1 MADRIKG
8 ITIEIDGDTTG
19 LSKALKGV
27 NSDLKAAQNGLNDV
41 NKLLKLDPGNV
52 ELLRQKQEYLN
63 DAIGSTEEKLQ
74 KEREALEQMKNS
86 DGFDKN
92 SEQAKALERQIVAD
106 EQALNSLKNQA
117 KEFGSVGAQQFKLV
131 GEKVQDVGNKM
142 SSIGSTMTKTVT
154 APLVGVGAAS
164 IAAFKEVDSG
174 MDIVVQKT
182 GATGEALAG
191 MQSVVENLATTI
203 PTSFEAAGTAVG
215 EVNIRFGLTG
225 QSLEDLSKQ
234 FIQFA
239 ELNGTDV
246 STSIDQ
252 TQKALSAF
260 GLGAE
265 DAGKLLD
272 RLNYV
277 GQATG
282 VSMDTLLS
290 GLVTNSAAFS
300 EMGLNIDQAATFMG
314 QMEVSGADASTV
326 MGGLQK
332 ALKNATADGVPLNQA
347 LSNLQNTILNGKDG
361 VDGLT
366 AAYDLFGK
374 SGAQIYEAVKN
385 GSVDFQNLGA
395 AADDASGSVAN
406 TFEGTLDPVD
416 QWTVAMNSAK
426 VAGSDLGSA
435 LQTAALPIL
444 QELTTTLK
452 ELTAGFRALTP
463 EQQQAIVKAA
473 AVVAAIG
480 PILTVGGKLVSG
492 IGGIIKILPVLG
504 GAMQGVGA
512 LVTGS
517 LIPAIGGLISAAAPI
532 LAAAAPFI
540 AVGAAIVGAGVL
552 VYKNWDD
559 IKAGA
564 KIMYEEV
571 SKKWDEFKTKT
582 SETWNNIK
590 QTTSEKWSAVKSDL
604 SQKWDGIK
612 TKGGETWDAVKKHTS
627 ETWEKMKSTMSTAL
641 SSIKDGVVEKLDAIK
656 KKFTSI
662 FDAVKETVQKAIGK
676 VKSIMNFQWSL
687 PHLKLPHISISGGF
701 SLRPPSAPHFSISW
715 YKKAMQDGVLFT
727 SPTVLQTPSGMKGF
741 GDAGAEIVL
750 GLDRLRELVGK
761 SNTTIN
767 VYGAAGQSESALAEI
782 IMQKLAMMQRRE
794 TAGAL

>member
-52 ELLRQKQEYLN
+52 DLLREKQEYLN

-74 KEREALEQMKNS
+74 KEREALEQMKNA
-86 DGFDKN
+86 DGFDRN
-92 SEQAKALERQIVAD
+92 SEQAKALERQIIAD
-106 EQALNSLKNQA
+106 EQALESLKNQA

-154 APLVGVGAAS
+154 APIVGVGALAMKS
-164 IAAFKEVDSG
+164 FGEVDSG
-174 MDIVVQKT
+174 MDIIVQKT
-182 GATGEALAG
+182 GATGDALAG
-191 MQSVVENLATTI
+191 MQEQLESITTTI
-203 PTSFEAAGTAVG
+203 PVGFEAAGTAIG
-215 EVNIRFGLTG
+215 EVNTRFGLTG
-225 QSLEDLSKQ
+225 EALGTLSTQ
-234 FIQFA
+234 FLQFA

-246 STSIDQ
+246 SNSIDQ
-252 TQKALSAF
+252 TQKALAAF

-265 DAGKLLD
+265 SAGALLD

-282 VSMDTLLS
+282 VGMDTLLS

-300 EMGLNIDQAATFMG
+300 EMGLSIDQAATFMG

-332 ALKNATADGVPLNQA
+332 ALKNATADGIPLNQA
-347 LSNLQNTILNGKDG
+347 LSDLQTTILNGKDG
-361 VDGLT
+361 MDGLT

-385 GSVDFQNLGA
+385 GTVDFQNLGA
-395 AADDASGSVAN
+395 AAADSAGSVAD
-406 TFEGTLDPVD
+406 TFQGTLDPVD
-416 QWTVAMNSAK
+416 QWTTAMNAAK
-426 VAGSDLGSA
+426 LAGSDLGSA
-435 LQTAALPIL
+435 MQTAALPVL
-444 QELTTTLK
+444 VELTETLK

-463 EQQQAIVKAA
+463 EEQQTIVKAA

-480 PILTVGGKLVSG
+480 PILSIGGKLVTG
-492 IGGIIKILPVLG
+492 IGALIKVIPIMG
-504 GAMQGVGA
+504 GAMEAVGA
-512 LVTGS
+512 LVTGT
-517 LIPAIGGLISAAAPI
+517 LMPAISGLIAAAAPI

-540 AVGAAIVGAGVL
+540 AVGAAIIGAGVL
-552 VYKNWDD
+552 VYKNWED

-564 KIMYEEV
+564 KIMYDEV
-571 SKKWDEFKTKT
+571 SKKWGELKQKT

-590 QTTSEKWSAVKSDL
+590 QTTSTAW
-604 SQKWDGIK
+604 
-612 TKGGETWDAVKKHTS
+612 TN
-627 ETWEKMKSTMSTAL
+627 MKSHMATTLGNMKADAAS
-641 SSIKDGVVEKLDAIK
+641 KLDALK
-656 KKFTSI
+656 SKFTSI
-662 FDAVKETVQKAIGK
+662 FDAVKNVVQGAINK

-715 YKKAMQDGVLFT
+715 YKKAYENGVLFKQ
-727 SPTVLQTPSGMKGF
+727 PTVLGTPFGMKGF
-741 GDAGAEIVL
+741 GDGNGAEVVL
-750 GLDRLRELVGK
+750 GLNKLRELAGGGGVT
-761 SNTTIN
+761 NNITI
-767 VYGAAGQSESALAEI
+767 YQTPGESGDALAQKI
-782 IMQKLAMMQRRE
+782 ISKITMMTKRQ
-794 TAGAL
+794 TVGAL

>member
-52 ELLRQKQEYLN
+52 DLLRQKQEYLN

-74 KEREALEQMKNS
+74 KEREALEQMKNA
-86 DGFDKN
+86 DGFDRN
-92 SEQAKALERQIVAD
+92 SEQAKALERQIIAD
-106 EQALNSLKNQA
+106 EQALESLKNQA

-154 APLVGVGAAS
+154 APIVGVGALAMKS
-164 IAAFKEVDSG
+164 FGEVDSG
-174 MDIVVQKT
+174 MDIIVQKT
-182 GATGEALAG
+182 GATGDALAG
-191 MQSVVENLATTI
+191 MQEQLESITTTI
-203 PTSFEAAGTAVG
+203 PVGFEAAGTAIG
-215 EVNIRFGLTG
+215 EVNTRFGLTG
-225 QSLEDLSKQ
+225 EALGTLSTQ
-234 FIQFA
+234 FLQFA

-246 STSIDQ
+246 SNSIDQ
-252 TQKALSAF
+252 TQKALAAF

-265 DAGKLLD
+265 SAGALLD

-282 VSMDTLLS
+282 VGMDTLLS

-300 EMGLNIDQAATFMG
+300 EMGLSIDQAATFMG

-332 ALKNATADGVPLNQA
+332 ALKNATADGIPLNQA
-347 LSNLQNTILNGKDG
+347 LSDLQTTILNGKDG
-361 VDGLT
+361 MDGLT

-385 GSVDFQNLGA
+385 GTVDFQNLGA
-395 AADDASGSVAN
+395 AAADSAGSVAD
-406 TFEGTLDPVD
+406 TFQGTLDPVD
-416 QWTVAMNSAK
+416 QWTTAMNAAK
-426 VAGSDLGSA
+426 LAGSDLGSA
-435 LQTAALPIL
+435 MQTAALPVL
-444 QELTTTLK
+444 VELTETLK

-463 EQQQAIVKAA
+463 EEQQTIVKAA

-480 PILTVGGKLVSG
+480 PILSIGGKLVTG
-492 IGGIIKILPVLG
+492 IGALIKVIPIMG
-504 GAMQGVGA
+504 GAMEAVGA
-512 LVTGS
+512 LVTGT
-517 LIPAIGGLISAAAPI
+517 LMPAISGLIAAAAPI

-552 VYKNWDD
+552 VYKNWED

-564 KIMYEEV
+564 KIMYDEV
-571 SKKWDEFKTKT
+571 SKKWGELKQKT

-590 QTTSEKWSAVKSDL
+590 QTTSTAW
-604 SQKWDGIK
+604 
-612 TKGGETWDAVKKHTS
+612 TN
-627 ETWEKMKSTMSTAL
+627 MKSHMATTLGNMKADAAS
-641 SSIKDGVVEKLDAIK
+641 KLDALK
-656 KKFTSI
+656 SKFTSI
-662 FDAVKETVQKAIGK
+662 FDAVKNVVQGAINK

-715 YKKAMQDGVLFT
+715 YKKAYENGVLFKQ
-727 SPTVLQTPSGMKGF
+727 PTVLGTPFGMKGF
-741 GDAGAEIVL
+741 GDGNGAEVVL
-750 GLDRLRELVGK
+750 GLNKLRELAGGGGVT
-761 SNTTIN
+761 NNITI
-767 VYGAAGQSESALAEI
+767 YQTPGESGDALAQKI
-782 IMQKLAMMQRRE
+782 ISKITMMTKRQ
-794 TAGAL
+794 TVGAL